1 MNRRDLLRRS
11 SQAALAWTASSYAK
25 ILGANDKINLGL
37 IGAGGR
43 GRSVMGTFIKSNQ
56 VNVTAVCDVFSERID
71 QAQTAA
77 PGAKGF
83 GDHRKLLETKGID
96 AVLIATPSNWHA
108 LVAIDALNA
117 GKDVYVEKPLT
128 LTFEEGPRIVKAARI
143 NDRVCQSA
151 CSNGP
156 ASTTFSARGDR
167 QSR

>member
-1 MNRRDLLRRS
+1 MNRRDLFRRS
-11 SQAALAWTASSYAK
+11 SQAAIAWTASSYAR

-43 GRSVMGTFIKSNQ
+43 GRGVMGAFIKTNQ

-83 GDHRKLLETKGID
+83 GDHRKLLESKTAD
-96 AVLIATPSNWHA
+96 AVLIATPDHWHTEI
-108 LVAIDALNA
+108 AIDALNA

-128 LTFEEGPRIVKAARI
+128 LTIEEGPRIVRAARVNSRI
-143 NDRVCQSA
+143 CQV
-151 CSNGP
+151 GM
-156 ASTTFSARGDR
+156 
-167 QSR
+167 Q